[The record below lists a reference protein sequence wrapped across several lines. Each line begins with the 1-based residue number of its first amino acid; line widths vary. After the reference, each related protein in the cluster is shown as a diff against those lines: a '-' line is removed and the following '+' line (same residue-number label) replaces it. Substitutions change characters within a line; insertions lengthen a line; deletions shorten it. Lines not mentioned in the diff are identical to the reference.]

1 MAVDLVAGMIR
12 QDSRWHVVGQF
23 NSDMSLLD
31 SHFYQPEG
39 IDL

>member
-12 QDSRWHVVGQF
+12 SDSRWRGVGKF
-23 NSDMSLLD
+23 TTGRALVD
-31 SHFYQPEG
+31 SHFYLPEG